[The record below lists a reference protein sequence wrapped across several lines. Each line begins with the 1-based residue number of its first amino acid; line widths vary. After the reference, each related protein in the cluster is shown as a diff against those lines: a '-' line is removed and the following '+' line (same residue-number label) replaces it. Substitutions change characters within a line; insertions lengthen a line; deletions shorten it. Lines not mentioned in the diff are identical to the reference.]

1 MEARKTHIIDAAGKP
16 LGRLATEIVVLLRG
30 KQKQEFAPNKDSG
43 DFVVVKNIKQ
53 VVFTGNKLNQKKYFI
68 HTGFIGHDR
77 EQPMSEVFEKTPE
90 KVLKRAVSGM
100 LPKNK
105 LRPIQIK
112 RLKVQ

>member
-1 MEARKTHIIDAAGKP
+1 MEERKTHIIDAAGKP
-16 LGRLATEIVVLLRG
+16 LGRLATEITVLLRG

-53 VVFTGNKLNQKKYFI
+53 VVFSGNKFKQKTYFI
-68 HTGFIGHDR
+68 HTGYIGHDR
-77 EQPMSEVFEKTPE
+77 EQPMSEVFEKNPGE
-90 KVLKRAVSGM
+90 VLKKAVSGM
-100 LPKNK
+100 MPKNK